1 MLFQRVMVPQKSQG
15 LPLLQ
20 LVRVVRLLEMVE
32 PRKRMGDVYYAALT
46 ALTLPLTS
54 LV

>member
-1 MLFQRVMVPQKSQG
+1 MVFQRVMVPQKSQG

-20 LVRVVRLLEMVE
+20 SVLVVKLLEMVE
-32 PRKRMGDVYYAALT
+32 PRKRMEDVYYDALT
-46 ALTLPLTS
+46 ALTLPPTS